1 MYIIMSLCIFN
12 GVFPSEGLY
21 ELLRVAGPKIDVELT
36 LAPEDVI
43 YQYRRTVLNL
53 QDLYKGT
60 EY

>member
-1 MYIIMSLCIFN
+1 MSLCIFN
-12 GVFPSEGLY
+12 SVFPSKGLY

-36 LAPEDVI
+36 LAPDDVI
-43 YQYRRTVLNL
+43 NQYQRTVSNL

>member
-1 MYIIMSLCIFN
+1 M
-12 GVFPSEGLY
+12 FPSEGLY